1 MTAIEL
7 GLLWVAFSNLSLS
20 ASESVGAGLLFK
32 WKVVLW
38 LGVLWILGQL
48 GARSRYQNYKQIKA
62 QLLQYG
68 FDKRIVRPVLKSRCL
83 RDAAQ
88 AAADD
93 VGHGNRCRRHFL
105 SHGYRGF
112 HLLPDFAFRTPHFV
126 LTAYFWRTTFFA
138 PVYRPR
144 YK

>member
-20 ASESVGAGLLFK
+20 ASEGVGMGHVFK
-32 WKVVLW
+32 WKAVLW
-38 LGVLWILGQL
+38 LGVLSILGQL
-48 GARSRYQNYKQIKA
+48 DARSRYQNYKQIKD

-68 FDKRIVRPVLKSRCL
+68 FDKRILRPALKSRCL

-93 VGHGNRCRRHFL
+93 VGHGDRCRHHFL
-105 SHGYRGF
+105 SCGYRWF
-112 HLLPDFAFRTPHFV
+112 HLLPDFAFRRPQFL
-126 LTAYFWRTTFFA
+126 LTAFFWRTTFFA
-138 PVYRPR
+138 PAYRSR
-144 YK
+144 YR